1 MAPRG
6 SASVSASVRVG
17 PRGCPRQ
24 CGERSPCGFVWVRV
38 SVCVGAGKGPRVGP
52 RGSAWVCVSAGWV
65 WDLGL
70 RTSAW
75 VHVGSRVNG
84 RQCKPMRDLVRVR
97 AGVGGK
103 ALFFFQVGCGTLA
116 SGQVTGP
123 VKGCVH
129 II

>member
-1 MAPRG
+1 MGPRRCPRQSVWVRVGVRVSAGSGPRVGSCG
-6 SASVSASVRVG
+6 SASVSASVQEKV
-17 PRGCPRQ
+17 PA
-24 CGERSPCGFVWVRV
+24 W
-38 SVCVGAGKGPRVGP
+38 
-52 RGSAWVCVSAGWV
+52 WVCVSAGWV